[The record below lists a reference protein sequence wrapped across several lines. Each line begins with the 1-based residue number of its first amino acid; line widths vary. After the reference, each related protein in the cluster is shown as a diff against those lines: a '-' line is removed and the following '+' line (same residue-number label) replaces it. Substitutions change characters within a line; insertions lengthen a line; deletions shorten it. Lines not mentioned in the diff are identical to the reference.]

1 VSGSAE
7 EVEFVPGQ
15 IIVRFRP
22 GAARSE
28 IAQANRAKHQREMR
42 LERMEVLDVPV
53 GEERAIAESMAKNPN
68 VEFAE
73 PDWITKVGPCEVSTA
88 CEMPDGQFF
97 SYKWDLHNTGMV
109 LTQASGKADA
119 DIDWTETFDHLGG
132 NAFAGSAVIGILD
145 TGIRPTHQQFAGK
158 ILGGRRFLNDG
169 VVVTNYTD
177 DQGHG
182 SHVAGIAAAVGT
194 SAVPGVAYGKNI
206 KLLVGK
212 VCNSAGSCPS
222 SATADG
228 IVWMA
233 DNGANVI
240 NMSLGSFGG
249 NPDGTGLGRRRPHS
263 VRRGQERALRLRHR
277 QRRRQADNG
286 LPGRR
291 RLSGALRRVHGGGR
305 DELERRQGELLELR
319 PADRDLRA
327 GRRRQRAGHR
337 QQPDPRSFPH
347 RRRLVLVQGGTSMA
361 TPQVAGLAALL
372 YATGT
377 TDAAAIRQRLKET
390 ADDLEAPGW
399 DNRTGAGRINA
410 YRAITGQNPMRR
422 RSPSR

>member
-1 VSGSAE
+1 VSASAE

-169 VVVTNYTD
+169 VAVTNYSTTR
-177 DQGHG
+177 HG
-182 SHVAGIAAAVGT
+182 SHVAGIAAGIGT

-222 SATADG
+222 S
-228 IVWMA
+228 
-233 DNGANVI
+233 
-240 NMSLGSFGG
+240 
-249 NPDGTGLGRRRPHS
+249 RP
-263 VRRGQERALRLRHR
+263 RRHR
-277 QRRRQADNG
+277 VDG
-286 LPGRR
+286 
-291 RLSGALRRVHGGGR
+291 
-305 DELERRQGELLELR
+305 
-319 PADRDLRA
+319 
-327 GRRRQRAGHR
+327 RQRAR
-337 QQPDPRSFPH
+337 
-347 RRRLVLVQGGTSMA
+347 TSS
-361 TPQVAGLAALL
+361 T
-372 YATGT
+372 
-377 TDAAAIRQRLKET
+377 
-390 ADDLEAPGW
+390 
-399 DNRTGAGRINA
+399 
-410 YRAITGQNPMRR
+410 
-422 RSPSR
+422 